1 MDFNAIL
8 GSITSN
14 GEIVGMFFAQ
24 LIVAVVL
31 FIIGWLVGSWA
42 GHLVNKAVSALKVDS
57 ALGSLGASD
66 VAERA
71 GIRLNTGAFLGALV
85 RWFFIVVFLTVA
97 LGVFGITQVNDYLL
111 QIASFI
117 PLVVVASLILV
128 ASALIAGLASRSIE
142 ASARAAKLPSV
153 KLLSGVAKWA
163 IWIYGIYAAALQLGI
178 ELPFINTFFTALM
191 AMIAIAGGIAFG
203 LGGKDH
209 AERFLARLKSDI
221 S

>member
-1 MDFNAIL
+1 MDFNEIL
-8 GSITSN
+8 N
-14 GEIVGMFFAQ
+14 NIVLQGKSWGMVLAE
-24 LIVAVVL
+24 LIVALVL
-31 FIIGWLVGSWA
+31 FIIGWLVGSWV
-42 GHLVNKAVSALKVDS
+42 GHLVNKAVSALKIDS
-57 ALGSLGASD
+57 ALSSLGAGE

-71 GIRLNTGAFLGALV
+71 GVRLNIGAFLGGLV
-85 RWFFIVVFLTVA
+85 RWFFIIVFLTAA
-97 LGVFGITQVNDYLL
+97 LGVFGITQVEAYL
-111 QIASFI
+111 IEVAKFI
-117 PLVVVASLILV
+117 PSVVVASLILV

-191 AMIAIAGGIAFG
+191 AMIAIAGGVAFG

-209 AERFLARLKSDI
+209 AERFLDRLKSDI